1 MSWSGFEQEEET
13 KYSSTFS
20 SRTRMAASAKTG
32 GSWEGL
38 RKRARALE
46 NEIDLKLVSYSKLGT
61 NFPRNKTPVDQQPLL
76 ASGASPVE
84 KLGGEIETLIEELA
98 KVNTEMSDFAAAGGM
113 TGQSA
118 AIHHTLQRHT
128 EILQDYRQEFRKTA
142 ANIASILEREDLL
155 SSVHSEIS
163 DYRNREKSSK
173 GGSRMD
179 ALLRESEHTR
189 NSERMIDEQ
198 ISIAL
203 ETRESLVNQ
212 REALKMVQKKLNDLT
227 SRFPIINNLVNKINL
242 RKRRDTIILGCVV
255 GLCLTFMIWYALA

>member
-1 MSWSGFEQEEET
+1 MAGVSG
-13 KYSSTFS
+13 KS
-20 SRTRMAASAKTG
+20 G

-38 RKRARALE
+38 RKRARTLE

-61 NFPRNKTPVDQQPLL
+61 NFPRSKTPRDQQPLL
-76 ASGASPVE
+76 QSDVSPVE
-84 KLGGEIETLIEELA
+84 KLGTEIADLIEELA
-98 KVNTEMSDFAAAGGM
+98 KVNTEMSDFAASGGM

-118 AIHHTLQRHT
+118 AIHHTLQRHA

-142 ANIASILEREDLL
+142 ANITSILDREDLL

-163 DYRNREKSSK
+163 DFRNKDKSGK
-173 GGSRMD
+173 GSRMES
-179 ALLRESEHTR
+179 LIKESEHAR

-198 ISIAL
+198 INIAL

-212 REALKMVQKKLNDLT
+212 REALKLVQKKLNDLT

-255 GLCLTFMIWYALA
+255 GLCLVFLIWWSMG